1 MQPVRGKPHIF
12 EDLHYALADSTAPSE
27 LQVADF
33 EISWISKFHE

>member
-12 EDLHYALADSTAPSE
+12 EDFHYALADSTAPSE

-33 EISWISKFHE
+33 KISWISKFHE